1 MNLKQDFGSID
12 ESNDAWIRLKDDMKE
27 WECAHPTDQFV
38 SPKAFKTLYPFYECL
53 TKQNFSEAYYKLLEE
68 RCKLWLPVVANC
80 MIVS

>member
-1 MNLKQDFGSID
+1 MNSNQDFGSID
-12 ESNDAWIRLKDDMKE
+12 ESNDAWIRLKDDLKE
-27 WECAHPTDQFV
+27 WECAHPTDQFI

-53 TKQNFSEAYYKLLEE
+53 TKQSFSEAYYKLLEE